1 MLKSLAPVGC
11 ARCISW
17 NNSTSLTDLKKK
29 REILCYLMEMSDWYS
44 RQTVNIC
51 KKQCAS
57 STNQVALNRVA
68 YSACLSVEVP
78 SNCFPQAHFGLKQ
91 LCKYTFGQPHLTT
104 HCISLQRSQSVHG
117 VVFFCRK
124 VTKIPPKVYGNY
136 ALTFESDYNLN
147 HWLVLWIV
155 LKSTLIQK

>member
-1 MLKSLAPVGC
+1 MHAASVETTAPLWLILKRKGKYFVTSW
-11 ARCISW
+11 RCLIGIPGK
-17 NNSTSLTDLKKK
+17 L
-29 REILCYLMEMSDWYS
+29 
-44 RQTVNIC
+44 VNIC

-68 YSACLSVEVP
+68 YSACLSIEVP

-91 LCKYTFGQPHLTT
+91 LCKETFGQPHLTT

-124 VTKIPPKVYGNY
+124 VTKNPPEVYGNY

-147 HWLVLWIV
+147 HWLVLQIV